1 MLQTMQMKPCL
12 IRHRRLLPGFTLT
25 ELLVVILIIVALAGM
40 LFPLVTNMRNAAT
53 RSQCMNQFRNWGVA
67 FSGYAADH
75 DGKVNWEHWPSIGND
90 PLQYSPYIPYWTGDS
105 DERTGFQMQLA
116 QRNCPTVKY
125 DKTKTNSPVTYSTIQ
140 PVGVAKVGIS
150 GRINGQSSDYPL
162 SKITKPSRFMLMVET
177 MAASGSSGYSI
188 SASADFTTRI
198 KPITDPGP
206 SLRHNRRINAL
217 MADYSVRE
225 MYWKD
230 VEKGL
235 TYWSSF

>member
-1 MLQTMQMKPCL
+1 MHTKPNPSSAPRLQS
-12 IRHRRLLPGFTLT
+12 GFTLT
-25 ELLVVILIIVALAGM
+25 ELLVVILIIVVLAGM

-75 DGKVNWEHWPSIGND
+75 DGKINWEHWPSIGTD

-105 DERTGFQMQLA
+105 DDRTGFQMQLA
-116 QRNCPTVKY
+116 QRNCPAVKY
-125 DKTKTNSPVTYSTIQ
+125 KTGNSPVTYSTIQ
-140 PVGVAKVGIS
+140 PVGISKVGIS
-150 GRINGQSSDYPL
+150 GRINGESSDYPL
-162 SKITKPSRFMLMVET
+162 SKITRPNRFMLMIET
-177 MAASGSSGYSI
+177 LAPTGKVGYSV
-188 SASADFTTRI
+188 SAAADFTSRV

-206 SLRHNRRINAL
+206 DLRHNRRINAL
-217 MADYSVRE
+217 MGDYSVRE

-235 TYWSSF
+235 SYWTTF

>member
-1 MLQTMQMKPCL
+1 MLQIMQMKPCL
-12 IRHRRLLPGFTLT
+12 IRHRRLLSGFTLT

-40 LFPLVTNMRNAAT
+40 LFPLVTNMRNSAT
-53 RSQCMNQFRNWGVA
+53 RAQCMNQFRNWGVA

-75 DGKVNWEHWPSIGND
+75 DGKVNWEHWPSIGTD

-105 DERTGFQMQLA
+105 DDRTGFEMQKA

-125 DKTKTNSPVTYSTIQ
+125 DKTKENSPVTYSTIQ
-140 PVGVAKVGIS
+140 PVGVSKVGIT

-177 MAASGSSGYSI
+177 MKATVSSGYSI
-188 SASADFTTRI
+188 SSSADFTTRI